1 MADKNKGNSIV
12 FDRDLN
18 PNTKEFKRKK
28 KKPTNAGTKSS
39 YETKSN
45 VEDVNQSKVVTQEKE
60 STQKSQKNN
69 VSNNNISELNK
80 TSKSK
85 APISSEQSERQRDN
99 SQDGGKSTK
108 KTVSKTKSVKENN
121 DNLNNG
127 NDDNVNS
134 NKFGNIN
141 NNGDEFNNN
150 LKTSGNNRKKK
161 DTEGNDTI
169 SPTIIN
175 DLQESKPRVD
185 MNGKITKRRQNY
197 KISFIYKR
205 QNYNLDLKGKSTVE
219 DLQKQIAETLHL
231 FQSDVEIM
239 YKGKPLDSQNTG
251 KQKVLDIIKD
261 EKCPIFE
268 IKKKSLYNNL
278 SNVAQLY
285 PKVYNDKVIVD
296 GITNSLDLHQKIDQF
311 FKDCCVEKDYYC
323 EPLTE
328 SKYSVGFPYPDLA
341 FDFNRYLLILK
352 GTNEIYS
359 NIKSSLQLNKGGR
372 RNRHN
377 LDQDGF
383 KNYGSIF
390 SPKKNSDKYSS
401 LYVGLSGPYMS
412 QETRERKE
420 YLENKK
426 KWICKQDFIP
436 YVRKNP
442 NWYNNKYMF

>member
-60 STQKSQKNN
+60 LTQKSQKNN

-108 KTVSKTKSVKENN
+108 KTISKTKSVKENN

-127 NDDNVNS
+127 NDDNVNT

-141 NNGDEFNNN
+141 NNGDEFDN

-161 DTEGNDTI
+161 DTEGNDPI

-205 QNYNLDLKGKSTVE
+205 QNYNLDLKGKSTIE
-219 DLQKQIAETLHL
+219 DLQKHIAETLHL

-239 YKGKPLDSQNTG
+239 YKGKPLDSQNSG

-296 GITNSLDLHQKIDQF
+296 GITNSLDLHQKIEQF